1 MADAGAR
8 AACVVVTYDAL
19 PWVERCLASVAELV
33 ETVVVDNGS
42 TDGTVAAV
50 RERFP
55 HVRVLE
61 GENRGLSAGWNR
73 GIHETDAEHVL
84 VLNADAWLA
93 DGALPALL
101 AAADR
106 YPRAAAVGPRLE
118 NPDGSLQRSVR
129 GFPTLWRL
137 ATEYLYLRK
146 LAPRSRALN
155 AFYGAG
161 FDHASER
168 EVEWVMGACFLLRRA
183 AYDDV
188 GPFDE
193 RYFLFSEEV
202 DWMRRAADRGWSVVF
217 TPAASCVHVGGAA
230 HGGRLFRENVAGHLR
245 YLALHGR
252 PGEAERARR
261 LLRTTLRVR
270 GRLHRGER
278 GRLYGEVAAWLGSG
292 DVESLLDRGAPGPG

>member
-1 MADAGAR
+1 MADADAR

-19 PWVERCLASVAELV
+19 PWIEQCLESVAEV
-33 ETVVVDNGS
+33 DTVVVDNGS
-42 TDGTVAAV
+42 GDGTVDVV

-55 HVRVLE
+55 AVRVIE
-61 GENRGLSAGWNR
+61 SENRGLSAGWNT
-73 GIHETDAEHVL
+73 GIRATASEHVL
-84 VLNADAWLA
+84 LLNADAWLL
-93 DGALPALL
+93 DGALSALV

-106 YPRAAAVGPRLE
+106 HPRAAAIGPRLE
-118 NPDGSLQRSVR
+118 NRDGTLQRSVR
-129 GFPTLWRL
+129 GYPTAWRL

-161 FDHASER
+161 FDHARER
-168 EVEWVMGACFLLRRA
+168 EVEWLMGACLLVRRA
-183 AYDDV
+183 VFDEV

-217 TPAASCVHVGGAA
+217 TPDARCVHVGGAA
-230 HGGRLFRENVAGHLR
+230 HGGRHFRENVGGHLR
-245 YLALHGR
+245 YLSLHGR

-261 LLRTTLRVR
+261 LLRASLLVR
-270 GRLHRGER
+270 GRLYRGER
-278 GRLYGEVAAWLGSG
+278 GRLYREAAAWLGSG
-292 DVESLLDRGAPGPG
+292 DAESLLA

>member
-1 MADAGAR
+1 MADADAR

-19 PWVERCLASVAELV
+19 PWIEQCLESVAEV
-33 ETVVVDNGS
+33 DTVVVDNGS
-42 TDGTVAAV
+42 GDGTVGLV

-55 HVRVLE
+55 AVRVIE
-61 GENRGLSAGWNR
+61 SENRGLSAGWNT
-73 GIHETDAEHVL
+73 GIRATASEHVL
-84 VLNADAWLA
+84 LLNADAWLL
-93 DGALPALL
+93 DGALSALV

-106 YPRAAAVGPRLE
+106 HPRAAAIGPRLE
-118 NPDGSLQRSVR
+118 NTDGTLQRSVR
-129 GFPTLWRL
+129 GYPTAWRL

-161 FDHASER
+161 FDHARER
-168 EVEWVMGACFLLRRA
+168 EVEWLMGACLLVRRA
-183 AYDDV
+183 EFDEV

-217 TPAASCVHVGGAA
+217 TPDARCVHVGGAA
-230 HGGRLFRENVAGHLR
+230 HGGRHFRENVGGHLR
-245 YLALHGR
+245 YLSLHGR

-261 LLRTTLRVR
+261 LLRASLLVR
-270 GRLHRGER
+270 GRLYRGER
-278 GRLYGEVAAWLGSG
+278 GRLYREAAAWLGSG
-292 DVESLLDRGAPGPG
+292 DAESLLA

>member
-1 MADAGAR
+1 MADADAR

-19 PWVERCLASVAELV
+19 PWIEQCLESVAGV
-33 ETVVVDNGS
+33 DTVVVDNGS
-42 TDGTVAAV
+42 GDGTVDVV

-55 HVRVLE
+55 AVRVIE
-61 GENRGLSAGWNR
+61 SENRGLSAGWNT
-73 GIHETDAEHVL
+73 GIRATASEHVL
-84 VLNADAWLA
+84 LLNADAWLL
-93 DGALPALL
+93 DGALSALV

-106 YPRAAAVGPRLE
+106 HPRAAAIGPRLE
-118 NPDGSLQRSVR
+118 NRDGTLQRSVR
-129 GFPTLWRL
+129 GYPTAWRL

-161 FDHASER
+161 FDHARER
-168 EVEWVMGACFLLRRA
+168 EVEWLMGACLLVRRA
-183 AYDDV
+183 VFDEV

-217 TPAASCVHVGGAA
+217 TPDARCVHVGGAA
-230 HGGRLFRENVAGHLR
+230 HGGRHFRENVGGHLR
-245 YLALHGR
+245 YLSLHGR

-261 LLRTTLRVR
+261 LLRASLLVR
-270 GRLHRGER
+270 GRLYRGER
-278 GRLYGEVAAWLGSG
+278 GRLYREAAAWLGSG
-292 DVESLLDRGAPGPG
+292 DAESLLA

>member
-1 MADAGAR
+1 V
-8 AACVVVTYDAL
+8 ACVVVTYDAL
-19 PWVERCLASVAELV
+19 PWIQHSLESVAAL

-42 TDGTVAAV
+42 SDGTVAFV

-55 HVRVLE
+55 TVRVVE
-61 GENRGLSAGWNR
+61 TDNHGLAAGWNR
-73 GIHETDAEHVL
+73 GVAETDSEFVV
-84 VLNADAWLA
+84 VLNADAWLVENA
-93 DGALPALL
+93 VEQLL
-101 AAADR
+101 AASAR
-106 YPRAAAVGPRLE
+106 HPRAAVIGPRLL
-118 NPDGSLQRSVR
+118 NSDGTLQRSVR
-129 GFPTLWRL
+129 GYPTVWRL

-146 LAPRSRALN
+146 LAPRSRVFN

-168 EVEWVMGACFLLRRA
+168 EVEWVMGACMFLRRR
-183 AYDDV
+183 AYDEV

-217 TPAASCVHVGGAA
+217 TPSARCVHLGGAA
-230 HGGRLFRENVAGHLR
+230 HGGRLFRENVRGNLR

-261 LLRTTLRVR
+261 LLRGSLAVR
-270 GRLHRGER
+270 GRLYPGER
-278 GRLYGEVAAWLGSG
+278 GRVYREAAAWLASA
-292 DVESLLDRGAPGPG
+292 DVDTLLAG

>member
-1 MADAGAR
+1 MADADAR

-19 PWVERCLASVAELV
+19 PWIEQCLASVAEV
-33 ETVVVDNGS
+33 DTVVVDNGS
-42 TDGTVAAV
+42 GDGTVDLV

-55 HVRVLE
+55 AVRVIE
-61 GENRGLSAGWNR
+61 SENRGLSAGWNT
-73 GIHETDAEHVL
+73 GIRATAAEHVL
-84 VLNADAWLA
+84 LLNADAWLL
-93 DGALPALL
+93 DGALPALV

-106 YPRAAAVGPRLE
+106 HPRAAAIGPRLE
-118 NPDGSLQRSVR
+118 NTDGTLQRSVR
-129 GFPTLWRL
+129 GYPTAWRL

-161 FDHASER
+161 FDHARER
-168 EVEWVMGACFLLRRA
+168 EVEWLMGACLLIRRA
-183 AYDDV
+183 VFDEV

-217 TPAASCVHVGGAA
+217 TPEARCVHVGGAA
-230 HGGRLFRENVAGHLR
+230 HGGRLFRENVGGHLR
-245 YLALHGR
+245 YLSLHGR

-261 LLRTTLRVR
+261 LLRASLLVR
-270 GRLHRGER
+270 GRLYRGER
-278 GRLYGEVAAWLGSG
+278 GRLYREAAAWLGSG
-292 DVESLLDRGAPGPG
+292 DAESLLA

>member
-1 MADAGAR
+1 MADADAR

-19 PWVERCLASVAELV
+19 PWIEQCLESVAEV
-33 ETVVVDNGS
+33 DTVVVDNGS
-42 TDGTVAAV
+42 GDGTVDLV

-55 HVRVLE
+55 AVRVIE
-61 GENRGLSAGWNR
+61 SENRGLSAGWNTGVR
-73 GIHETDAEHVL
+73 ATASEHVL
-84 VLNADAWLA
+84 LLNADAWLL
-93 DGALPALL
+93 DGALSALV

-106 YPRAAAVGPRLE
+106 HPRAAAIGPRLE
-118 NPDGSLQRSVR
+118 NTDGTLQRSVR
-129 GFPTLWRL
+129 GYPTAWRL

-161 FDHASER
+161 FDHARER
-168 EVEWVMGACFLLRRA
+168 EVEWLMGACLLIRRA
-183 AYDDV
+183 VFDEV

-217 TPAASCVHVGGAA
+217 TPDARCVHVGGAA
-230 HGGRLFRENVAGHLR
+230 HGGRHFRENVGGHLR
-245 YLALHGR
+245 YLSLHGR

-261 LLRTTLRVR
+261 LLRASLLVR
-270 GRLHRGER
+270 GRLYRGER
-278 GRLYGEVAAWLGSG
+278 GRLYREAAAWLGSG
-292 DVESLLDRGAPGPG
+292 DAESLLA

>member
-1 MADAGAR
+1 MADADAR

-19 PWVERCLASVAELV
+19 PWIEQCLESVAGV
-33 ETVVVDNGS
+33 DTVVVDNGS
-42 TDGTVAAV
+42 GDGTVDVV

-55 HVRVLE
+55 AVRVIE
-61 GENRGLSAGWNR
+61 SENRGLSAGWNT
-73 GIHETDAEHVL
+73 GIRATASEHVL
-84 VLNADAWLA
+84 LLNADAWLL
-93 DGALPALL
+93 DGALSALV

-106 YPRAAAVGPRLE
+106 HPRAAAIGPRLE
-118 NPDGSLQRSVR
+118 NTDGTLQRSVR
-129 GFPTLWRL
+129 GYPTAWRL

-161 FDHASER
+161 FDHARER
-168 EVEWVMGACFLLRRA
+168 EVEWLMGACLLVRRA
-183 AYDDV
+183 VFDEV

-217 TPAASCVHVGGAA
+217 TPDARCVHVGGAA
-230 HGGRLFRENVAGHLR
+230 HGGRHFRENVGGHLR
-245 YLALHGR
+245 YLSLHGR

-261 LLRTTLRVR
+261 LLRASLLVR
-270 GRLHRGER
+270 GRLYRGER
-278 GRLYGEVAAWLGSG
+278 GRLYREAAAWLGSG
-292 DVESLLDRGAPGPG
+292 DAESLLA